1 MAQFHYKAIDSAGR
15 ISIGSME
22 AVNVADLEL
31 RLSRMGLDFIR
42 AREVRKRPSLVRGAR
57 IRRRDLISFCFHLEQ
72 LTVAGVPLLDGLA
85 DLRDTMEHPRFREVL
100 ASMIEAIEG
109 GATLSGAME
118 NFPQVFD
125 RVMISLI
132 RAGEES
138 GRLTEVFR
146 NLTESLKWQDEQ
158 IAQTVRLLMYPA
170 LIGVVVLGVVLF
182 LMTYLV
188 PQLMTFINVMD
199 KELPWHTR
207 LLLQVSTV
215 LSEYWYLVLSGPVVF
230 VVGVKYLARVSP
242 SVRYVIDAYKLK
254 LWLIGPL
261 MKKAILG
268 RFANYFALLYGSGI
282 TVLECL
288 RLSQKIVGNQA
299 IAEAL
304 GRAGQQIAD
313 GSSIGD
319 SFEYAG
325 LFPPLVLRM
334 LRVGENT
341 GALEAA
347 LVNISYFYG
356 RDVKESVER
365 LQSVLGPLMS
375 LLLAV
380 VLGWILYSV
389 LGPIYELIATI
400 KI

>member
-1 MAQFHYKAIDSAGR
+1 MAQFQYKAMDSAGR
-15 ISIGSME
+15 INVGSMD
-22 AVNVADLEL
+22 AANIADLEL

-42 AREVRKRPSLVRGAR
+42 AKEIRKRAPRLPSTR

-72 LTVAGVPLLDGLA
+72 LTSAGVPIIEGLA
-85 DLRDTMEHPRFREVL
+85 DLRDTMEHPRFREIL
-100 ASMIEAIEG
+100 ASVIEAIEG
-109 GATLSGAME
+109 GATLSEAME
-118 NFPQVFD
+118 EFPQVFD

-132 RAGEES
+132 RAGEQS
-138 GRLTEVFR
+138 GKLTEVFR

-158 IAQTVRLLMYPA
+158 IAQTTRLLIYPS
-170 LIGVVVLGVVLF
+170 LIGVLVVGLVFF

-188 PQLMTFINVMD
+188 PQLVTFINVMD
-199 KELPWHTR
+199 EELPVHTR
-207 LLLQVSTV
+207 ALIHVSDV
-215 LSEYWYLVLSGPVVF
+215 FVSYWYGILAAPVLLVAIAV
-230 VVGVKYLARVSP
+230 YAARVNP
-242 SVRYVIDAYKLK
+242 SVAYMVDAYKLRV
-254 LWLIGPL
+254 WLVGPL
-261 MKKAILG
+261 LKKTILA
-268 RFANYFALLYGSGI
+268 RLANYFALLYASGI

-288 RLSQKIVGNQA
+288 RISQSIVGNQA

-304 GRAGQQIAD
+304 RRAGQQIAD

-347 LVNISYFYG
+347 LLNVSYFYS

-365 LQSVLGPLMS
+365 LQSLLGPVMT
-375 LLLAV
+375 LLLAF
-380 VLGWILYSV
+380 VLGWIMFSV
-389 LGPIYELIATI
+389 LGPIYDLIATI